1 MERYIQQLI
10 EDLDEA
16 AKNPPSA
23 YKIEIP
29 PHMEETPDL
38 AELALVPFKSIEEWT
53 GIKQEVF
60 PEIWQLE
67 GGQWERLN
75 DAIIKV
81 LDSINVQLVDA
92 PPDLPPEILY
102 EVLTTNWDYE
112 VQFLPL
118 TGMDLELCTGDP
130 DTCPFG
136 QFCSCDEEFD
146 EHEIPYHFLEF
157 IPKIAENIDAGF
169 ICYLNPDTME
179 MENVPKAQMDD
190 PEEFEMNTGEPLG
203 LEGLNFPKWENCI
216 VFKPLESYEYFSIME
231 EFIFSLDDDRFSEKL
246 MHALNHKKPFGH
258 FKNLIDNSRYR
269 EDWFSF
275 KKIWLE
281 KHVKELIFHEI
292 NDFSGF
298 DFDSVNGFFNDG
310 GTKIDPETVP
320 LPGLCVI
327 CKLHQ
332 TEDWE
337 ENMLCV
343 LNRNDQRNESD
354 FECGM
359 FEKI

>member
-1 MERYIQQLI
+1 MDRYIEQLI
-10 EDLDEA
+10 EDLEEA
-16 AKNPPSA
+16 AKNPPA
-23 YKIEIP
+23 PFHFETP
-29 PHMEETPDL
+29 PHMEERPDL

-60 PEIWQLE
+60 PEIGQLAY
-67 GGQWERLN
+67 GQWERLN
-75 DAIIKV
+75 DAIVKV
-81 LDSINVQLVDA
+81 LDSINVQLIGA

-102 EVLTTNWDYE
+102 DVLTTNWDYE

-118 TGMDLELCTGDP
+118 SGMDLELCAGDP
-130 DTCPFG
+130 ETCPFG
-136 QFCSCDEEFD
+136 QFCGCNDEFD
-146 EHEIPYHFLEF
+146 EHEIPHRFLEF
-157 IPKIAENIDAGF
+157 IPKIAETIDAGF

-179 MENVPKAQMDD
+179 MEDVLKAQMDA

-203 LEGLNFPKWENCI
+203 LEGLNFHKWENCM
-216 VFKPLESYEYFSIME
+216 VFKPLESYESFSIME
-231 EFIFSLDDDRFSEKL
+231 EFMFSLDDDLFSEKL
-246 MHALNHKKPFGH
+246 MYALNHKKPFGH

-275 KKIWLE
+275 KKTWLE
-281 KHVKELIFHEI
+281 NHVKEHIFNEI
-292 NDFSGF
+292 NDCSAF
-298 DFDSVNGFFNDG
+298 DFDSVNGLFNDD

-337 ENMLCV
+337 ENILCL